1 MGPRHVALYCLGSP
15 HDEQLLRQAAEL
27 CKSCGADLSLVVP
40 IVDGAVPDGC
50 CGIQG
55 EHWRRLIDDDIRD
68 AAQRAVRALQGL
80 GCAPVNIAVEVGPS
94 LADIAAR
101 TAARYGCDVIAVGQK
116 RRPWSSAGASRRQ
129 VNELRA
135 ACTQDVVELA
145 RQSVWPGV
153 MSPVS

>member
-1 MGPRHVALYCLGSP
+1 MPVI
-15 HDEQLLRQAAEL
+15 DAAI
-27 CKSCGADLSLVVP
+27 P
-40 IVDGAVPDGC
+40 NGC

-116 RRPWSSAGASRRQ
+116 RRPWSSAGASLRQ

>member
-1 MGPRHVALYCLGSP
+1 MGPRHIALYCLGSP
-15 HDEQLLRQAAEL
+15 HDEELLRQAAEL
-27 CKSCGADLSLVVP
+27 CKNCRADLSLVVP

-50 CGIQG
+50 CGIRG
-55 EHWRRLIDDDIRD
+55 EHWRRLIDEDTRD
-68 AAQRAVRALQGL
+68 AARSAARALEGL
-80 GCAPVNIAVEVGPS
+80 GCAPVNIAVEIGPS

-101 TAARYGCDVIAVGQK
+101 TAARYGCDAIAVGRK

-129 VNELRA
+129 LNELRA
-135 ACTQDVVELA
+135 ACTQDVVELP